1 MKDTRRL
8 LIHLKYISYMEET
21 RLQKAVAS
29 IPRTTITE
37 LFRAIDPVVVAKN
50 ADPTDQ
56 IYISHGAFQSLNLG
70 ATIDIWGVRRLY
82 SQLLR
87 YMLVILSALK
97 ATGGILLAEEYVYLL
112 RCAGAASDVGG
123 IKWVW
128 NEMIR
133 TNTSDWRHGGLY
145 DEFVSARFLINPS
158 YTGYDKT
165 RRMVTGRSLHQ
176 SKFILH
182 WRQIRR
188 LDWLRYH
195 TRVKK
200 LFFGLNKDTTTH
212 AEDLIR
218 IMRKDGPAGRI
229 FHFIRRDGIF
239 MDESLASNMMVAFGR
254 AGSLR
259 FIKTVILEHV
269 FDIDLDKITSGG
281 AAGPTPPET
290 DSSERKL
297 SWVHIRPGVLL
308 MKAVVETY
316 GSNAE
321 ISLALQLVKYIS
333 ETYQIPIPSSVW
345 KDLLEWT
352 YIMSAPPTST
362 GWKIAKMFSKSP
374 KGEVVELIW
383 DMMVSEPY
391 CVQPEFEHYEILI
404 RAIIG
409 QHRFGK
415 FLPYMREALTL
426 YNFQCREY
434 EEAVIEYV
442 QMINNGVRISETV
455 HRYQRARARKATM
468 RYSIQTWCRQ
478 FLNSVRSFN
487 PTNPLVVVAVPD
499 FINEFRAFI
508 PNPATYRTSTGYV
521 ALFDPSREA
530 DRLFFAEEFP
540 LSIQLKNRL
549 GEVLYL
555 DAAVRKFASVST
567 KYTLAGRTPISYFN
581 LQTLLTT
588 TGRSKLPGP
597 RDGAHVEE
605 GLEESTDGSGPEPE
619 PSPEPTQDAYDDDE
633 DIIF

>member
-1 MKDTRRL
+1 
-8 LIHLKYISYMEET
+8 MEET
-21 RLQKAVAS
+21 QLQNALAS

-37 LFRAIDPVVVAKN
+37 LFRAVDPVVVAKN

-87 YMLVILSALK
+87 CMLVILSALK

-112 RCAGAASDVGG
+112 RCAAAASDAGG
-123 IKWVW
+123 VKWVW
-128 NEMIR
+128 NEMVR
-133 TNTSDWRHGGLY
+133 TNIADWRHGGLY
-145 DEFVSARFLINPS
+145 DEFVSARFLVNPS

-165 RRMVTGRSLHQ
+165 RRMVTSRSLHRT
-176 SKFILH
+176 KFILH

-188 LDWLRYH
+188 LDWLRYR
-195 TRVKK
+195 TRINK
-200 LFFGLNKDTTTH
+200 LYFGLNKDIAH
-212 AEDLIR
+212 AEDLMR
-218 IMRKDGPAGRI
+218 IMRKPGPAGRI
-229 FHFIRRDGIF
+229 FHFIRREGIF
-239 MDESLASNMMVAFGR
+239 MDESLACNMMVAFGR

-259 FIKTVILEHV
+259 FIKTAILGHI
-269 FDIDLDKITSGG
+269 FGIDVNKITSDGTVD
-281 AAGPTPPET
+281 PTPPET
-290 DSSERKL
+290 SSSERGL
-297 SWVHIRPGVLL
+297 SWVRVRPGLLL

-333 ETYQIPIPSSVW
+333 DTYQIPIPSSVW

-362 GWKIAKMFSKSP
+362 AWKIARMFSKSP
-374 KGEVVELIW
+374 QGEVVELIW
-383 DMMVSEPY
+383 DIMVSEPY
-391 CVQPEFEHYEILI
+391 CIQPEFGHYDILI

-426 YNFQCREY
+426 YNFQCQEY

-442 QMINNGVRISETV
+442 QMVNNGVRISETV
-455 HRYQRARARKATM
+455 HRYQRARAKKATM

-478 FLNSVRSFN
+478 FLNSVRSFD
-487 PTNPLVVVAVPD
+487 PTNPLVVVTVPD

-508 PNPATYRTSTGYV
+508 PNPASYRTSTGYV
-521 ALFDPSREA
+521 VLFDPPREV
-530 DRLFFAEEFP
+530 DHLFFAEEFP
-540 LSIQLKNRL
+540 LSMQVKNKL
-549 GEVLYL
+549 GEVLYM
-555 DAAVRKFASVST
+555 DAVARKFASVST

-588 TGRSKLPGP
+588 TGRSKFPEP
-597 RDGAHVEE
+597 QDGADVEGGE
-605 GLEESTDGSGPEPE
+605 VEQLTDDYSEPE
-619 PSPEPTQDAYDDDE
+619 RPPEPTQDDYDDE
-633 DIIF
+633 DDLF